1 MYVSEIA
8 CRIMREVSGH
18 AREFY
23 EFVLPPID
31 MRVDGNTLVITADMP
46 GFAKDQISL
55 VLRGNAL
62 SIRAKRDPK
71 EGGTEISVQRPHSID
86 KMVFLP
92 VKIPKGEERVDSA
105 SLSDGVLTVRIPVPA
120 GKEIRID

>member
-1 MYVSEIA
+1 MSEIA

-31 MRVDGNTLVITADMP
+31 MRVDGSTLVITADMP

-71 EGGTEISVQRPHSID
+71 EGGTEISVQRPRSID
-86 KMVFLP
+86 KLVFLP

>member
-1 MYVSEIA
+1 MHVSEIA

-23 EFVLPPID
+23 EFVLPPVD

-46 GFAKDQISL
+46 GFAKDQINL

-71 EGGTEISVQRPHSID
+71 EGGSEISAQRPRSID

-92 VKIPKGEERVDSA
+92 VKMPKGEERVDSA
-105 SLSDGVLTVRIPVPA
+105 SLTDGVLTVRIPVPA

>member
-1 MYVSEIA
+1 MSEIA

-31 MRVDGNTLVITADMP
+31 MRVDDNTLVITADMP

-71 EGGTEISVQRPHSID
+71 KGGTEISVQRPRSID

>member
-1 MYVSEIA
+1 MSEIA

-31 MRVDGNTLVITADMP
+31 MRVDDNTLVITADMP

-71 EGGTEISVQRPHSID
+71 GGTEISAQRPRSID